1 MEIQLFIPCFVDQ
14 LFPETGTYMVKILE
28 YNNINIRYNPEQTCC
43 GQIAF
48 NSGQWKEAARLAKK
62 FLRDFDPSIPIVT
75 PSASCAAYL
84 KNYFST
90 LFQPGSNEYSTFDR
104 LTVNLYELSDFL
116 ANKTINFRTK
126 AIFEHTVTFH
136 DSCSGLREYKLKTEA
151 RDLLKKVS
159 GIKLVEMDDT
169 NECCGFGGTFSIKH
183 KYISQ
188 SMVQQKVESALKTGA
203 EYITSTEVSCLMNI
217 GSYIKKH
224 QLPIN
229 VIHFSEILAQGV

>member
-1 MEIQLFIPCFVDQ
+1 MSYWE
-14 LFPETGTYMVKILE
+14 
-28 YNNINIRYNPEQTCC
+28 
-43 GQIAF
+43 
-48 NSGQWKEAARLAKK
+48 S
-62 FLRDFDPSIPIVT
+62 
-75 PSASCAAYL
+75 
-84 KNYFST
+84 
-90 LFQPGSNEYSTFDR
+90 
-104 LTVNLYELSDFL
+104 
-116 ANKTINFRTK
+116 
-126 AIFEHTVTFH
+126 
-136 DSCSGLREYKLKTEA
+136 
-151 RDLLKKVS
+151 LKKVS